1 MLALADTLSDL
12 MVAEP
17 LASVAVITRT
27 VEQSQRIFKMLTD
40 VPKARLVE
48 EGAFEFRP
56 GVDVVEVSQVKGL
69 EFDYVVIPD
78 ATPNA
83 YPDTPESRRL
93 LHVASTRA
101 IHQLWVLSIT
111 LMSPIVPAPEP
122 SQGDA

>member
-1 MLALADTLSDL
+1 MLTLADTLSDL

-27 VEQSQRIFKMLTD
+27 AEHSLRIFKMLSD
-40 VPKARLVE
+40 VPKARIVE
-48 EGAFEFRP
+48 DGAFDFRP

-83 YPDTPESRRL
+83 YPDTPEARRL
-93 LHVASTRA
+93 FHVACTRT
-101 IHQLWVLSIT
+101 IHQLWVMSIA
-111 LMSPIVPAPEP
+111 LMSPIVPKSP
-122 SQGDA
+122 

>member
-1 MLALADTLSDL
+1 MLSLADTLSDL

-27 VEQSQRIFKMLTD
+27 PETAQRIFKMLSD
-40 VPKARLVE
+40 VSNARLVE

-83 YPDTPESRRL
+83 YPDTPEARRL

-101 IHQLWVLSIT
+101 IHQLWVMSIT
-111 LMSPIVPAPEP
+111 LMSPIIPAIDVKP
-122 SQGDA
+122 GA